1 MSVLKILEA
10 WLFKINAFFLELES
24 KSEIVSCDPMHCSP
38 QAPLS
43 MGLKKKKKKRILE
56 WIAISF
62 SQGSSRPR
70 FWSRVSHI
78 TGWFLAA
85 GPPGNI
91 KTQIWFFFSGFIQ
104 VCLRQ
109 KHICYFLIKKE
120 RKHIVSVYFEINK
133 VLELQ

>member
-10 WLFKINAFFLELES
+10 WLFKVNAFFLERES
-24 KSEIVSCDPMHCSP
+24 VSCDPMHCSP

-43 MGLKKKKKKRILE
+43 MGLKKKKKRILE
-56 WIAISF
+56 CIAISF
-62 SQGSSRPR
+62 SQGSSRLR
-70 FWSRVSHI
+70 YWSRVSHI
-78 TGWFLAA
+78 TGWFFAA

-104 VCLRQ
+104 VYLRQ